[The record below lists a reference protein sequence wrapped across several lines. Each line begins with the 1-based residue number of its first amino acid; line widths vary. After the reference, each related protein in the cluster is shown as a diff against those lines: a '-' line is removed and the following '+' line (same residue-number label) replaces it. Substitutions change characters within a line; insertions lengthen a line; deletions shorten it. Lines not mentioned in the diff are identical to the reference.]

1 MGLIKRGISRGACL
15 KMNKR
20 GITKRGTKVGP
31 TERGTKLG
39 LAYHTEVYQEGH
51 KGKVTDRSI
60 KGGGLPRGAQLRRHT
75 ERGTRGLTK
84 RGTEGLNNWDLEG
97 GYQEGCKAG
106 LT

>member
-1 MGLIKRGISRGACL
+1 
-15 KMNKR
+15 MNKR

-60 KGGGLPRGAQLRRHT
+60 KGGGV
-75 ERGTRGLTK
+75 
-84 RGTEGLNNWDLEG
+84 
-97 GYQEGCKAG
+97 YQEGHN
-106 LT
+106 

>member
-31 TERGTKLG
+31 TERGTKLR

-60 KGGGLPRGAQLRRHT
+60 KGGGF
-75 ERGTRGLTK
+75 TK
-84 RGTEGLNNWDLEG
+84 RGTIKEAYREGHKG
-97 GYQEGCKAG
+97 AYQEGHRGA
-106 LT
+106 